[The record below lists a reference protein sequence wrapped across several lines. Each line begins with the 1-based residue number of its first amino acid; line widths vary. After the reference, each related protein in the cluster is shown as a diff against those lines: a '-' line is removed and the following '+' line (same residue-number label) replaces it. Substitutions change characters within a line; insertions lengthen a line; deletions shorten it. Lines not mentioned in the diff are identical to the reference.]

1 MVEDVIPLAVQQFL
15 LTRIDSIAQLEA
27 LLLLYSDPSQTW
39 DCAEISRRLYID
51 ETICTEILKGLTRQR
66 LLVKAD
72 ARYRFHCDPPE
83 LESTVRLVRDI
94 HQTPHSRDENF
105 IHNKPN
111 RQNSRTRSK
120 SPRRNDWPRSFMR
133 SVR

>member
-1 MVEDVIPLAVQQFL
+1 MMVEEVIPLAVQQFL

-27 LLLLYSDPSQTW
+27 LLLLYSDPSQGW

-66 LLVKAD
+66 LLVKTD

-83 LESTVRLVRDI
+83 LEGTVRLVREHYTKHLI
-94 HQTPHSRDENF
+94 PVTNL

-111 RQNSRTRSK
+111 RIQEFANAFK
-120 SPRRNDWPRSFMR
+120 IAKEK
-133 SVR
+133 